1 MEYWDLIRI
10 EITLPNLPSF
20 HSSILPFFKIMD
32 VITTH
37 TNADFDSLASMLAAK
52 KLYPKAVL
60 VFPGSQERSLR
71 EFFIH
76 STLYALELERVKN
89 IDLNEVERLILVDTR
104 QVSRI
109 GKFSGIALN
118 PGLDIHIY
126 DHHPPSPE
134 DIRGSHEVI
143 SEVGA
148 TVTLLIQELIKQRID
163 ISPEEATVMLLG
175 IYEDT
180 GNLTFPSA
188 REEDFQAAGYLVGKG
203 ANLNILSNVITREL
217 TAEQV
222 FLLNDL
228 IQSATR
234 YDVHGIDV
242 VIAQAS
248 TDRYIGDIAIL
259 VHKLKDME
267 NLDVLFVL
275 VQMEGRI
282 YLIGRSRLE
291 EVNVSE
297 IAAEFGGGG
306 HPTAASATLKGMALL
321 EAHGRLIR
329 ILRQLVRPR
338 RVARDLM
345 VYPVKTVEPDRTLAE
360 AGEVLSR
367 YFLDILPVVLEER
380 VVGLISKE
388 VVDRAIHHGL
398 KEAPV
403 KEYMLTEFS
412 SVSPEAPFSRI
423 QELTIGQNQSLIPV
437 IEQDRL
443 VGIVAMADVMRV
455 FHEGMIKSVM
465 ESQPLYVRKK
475 MISKLME
482 ERFPERIRSLL
493 KEFGRVGEALGYSVF
508 GVGGFVRDLLM
519 RVENYDIDIVVEGDA
534 IRLAEE
540 FEKRFH
546 CRVRTH
552 KKFGTALI
560 LFSDG
565 LKVDVATA
573 RLEVYDSPAALPT
586 VERGSIK
593 ADLYRRD
600 FTINTLAIRLNPN
613 AFGELI
619 DFFGGVKDIK
629 EKAIR
634 VLHNLSFVE
643 DPTRVFRAIRFE
655 QRLRFQIGKHT
666 QNLMKNAVK
675 AGIFG
680 RLSGGRILSELI
692 LIWQEEDPVPAM
704 KRMRDFNLFPFLHPR
719 LTFDEEKIAL
729 FEQIHHIL
737 AWFDLLFLE
746 ERFDRWL
753 TYFYGLVDSLS
764 KDEVLEVCERLAMN
778 ERQKRRAIDGKRQGD
793 QALLQIFSW
802 VNAGREP
809 KRSEIYTVL
818 DPLATEVKLFMMAK
832 TSQLATRRYISLY
845 FTQLKD
851 MKPILRGADLIRMG
865 VKPGPSIRKGLDD
878 LLKARL
884 DEQVITRQDELQYLN
899 KSLGAG

>member
-1 MEYWDLIRI
+1 ME
-10 EITLPNLPSF
+10 
-20 HSSILPFFKIMD
+20 

-37 TNADFDSLASMLAAK
+37 TNADFDALASMIAAK

-76 STLYALELERVKN
+76 STLYALEVERVKN
-89 IDLNEVERLILVDTR
+89 IALREVERLILVDTR
-104 QVSRI
+104 QISRI
-109 GKFSGIALN
+109 GKFSEIAAK

-126 DHHPPSPE
+126 DHHPPSS
-134 DIRGSHEVI
+134 DDLRGSVEVI
-143 SEVGA
+143 AEVGA
-148 TVTLLIQELIKQRID
+148 TVTLLLEHLRQRKID
-163 ISPEEATVMLLG
+163 IAPDEATIMLLG

-188 REEDFQAAGYLVGKG
+188 REEDFQAAGYLVGRG

-217 TAEQV
+217 TSEQI

-248 TDRYIGDIAIL
+248 TDRYIGDIAVL

-275 VQMEGRI
+275 VQMEGRV

-291 EVNVSE
+291 EVNASE

-306 HPTAASATLKGMALL
+306 HPTAASATIKGMPLL
-321 EAHGRLIR
+321 EAHSRLLKT
-329 ILRQLVRPR
+329 LRQLVRPK

-345 VYPVKTVEPDRTLAE
+345 VHPVKTIEPGRTLAE
-360 AGEVLSR
+360 AGEILSR
-367 YFLDILPVVLEER
+367 YFLDILPVVWEER

-388 VVDRAIHHGL
+388 VVERAIHHGL
-398 KEAPV
+398 KDALV
-403 KEYMLTEFS
+403 KEYMLTEFHAI
-412 SVSPEAPFSRI
+412 SPETPFSRI
-423 QELTIGQNQSLIPV
+423 QELAIGQSQSLIPV
-437 IEQDRL
+437 IEKDRL
-443 VGIVAMADVMRV
+443 VGIVAMTDVMRV
-455 FHEGMIKSVM
+455 LQEGMIQSAK

-475 MISKLME
+475 MISKLIE

-493 KEFGRVGEALGYSVF
+493 TEFGRVGDDLGYSVF

-546 CRVRTH
+546 CRIRTH

-573 RLEVYDSPAALPT
+573 RLEIYDSPAALPT

-600 FTINTLAIRLNPN
+600 FTINTLAIRLNPR

-629 EKAIR
+629 EKVIR

-675 AGIFG
+675 AGFFG

-692 LIWQEEDPVPAM
+692 LIWQEQDPIPAM

-719 LTFDEEKIAL
+719 LTFDEEKVFL
-729 FEQIHHIL
+729 FEQIHHII

-746 ERFDRWL
+746 EKMDRWL
-753 TYFYGLVDSLS
+753 IYFYGLIDSFR
-764 KDEVLEVCERLAMN
+764 EEEIREICERLAMN
-778 ERQKRRAIDGKRQGD
+778 ERQKRKAIEGKRQAD
-793 QALLQIFSW
+793 QALLQMFAW

-809 KRSEIYTVL
+809 KRSEIYSIL
-818 DPLATEVKLFMMAK
+818 DPLSTEVKLFMMAK
-832 TSQLATRRYISLY
+832 TTQMTTRRYISLY

-851 MKPILRGADLIRMG
+851 MKPILRGTDLIKMG
-865 VKPGPSIRKGLDD
+865 IKPGPSIRKGLED

-884 DEQVITRQDELQYLN
+884 DEQVITRQDEMQYVA